1 MAERDGSQR
10 CSATACSFC
19 RGEDGL
25 ELRLLDSLQLAALRP
40 RRLRLRPIIS
50 LSVALRSLFVRHGHL
65 RTGSPYDRKSRDL
78 AKARKKGGEV
88 LSTSTRGWTGVG
100 QSLSQG
106 IGK

>member
-10 CSATACSFC
+10 CSANARSFC

-40 RRLRLRPIIS
+40 RRLRLRPISS

-65 RTGSPYDRKSRDL
+65 RTGSLYDRKSRDL
-78 AKARKKGGEV
+78 AKARKEGGEFCPQV
-88 LSTSTRGWTGVG
+88 LGGGPGLVG
-100 QSLSQG
+100 AYRKG
-106 IGK
+106 